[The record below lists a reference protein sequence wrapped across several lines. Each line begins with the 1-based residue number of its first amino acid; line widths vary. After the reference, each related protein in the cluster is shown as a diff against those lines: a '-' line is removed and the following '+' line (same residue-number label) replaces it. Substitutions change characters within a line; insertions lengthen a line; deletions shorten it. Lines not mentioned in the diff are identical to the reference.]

1 MLANTTATIAARQIE
16 EAMARIPQID
26 AQRRVAERN
35 LGPSFQE
42 SLNATQRKF
51 EEISQVTRLISEL
64 ISNTSVIG
72 RQAKEMVDSAKST
85 IDNASTTAV
94 QRRDEAKM
102 AFDNATTAHKVM
114 LTAQKRALETQG
126 NVTEFKVPF
135 HSSLLSLFILV

>member
-102 AFDNATTAHKVM
+102 AFDNATAAQKVM
-114 LTAQKRALETQG
+114 LTAQKRALETQS